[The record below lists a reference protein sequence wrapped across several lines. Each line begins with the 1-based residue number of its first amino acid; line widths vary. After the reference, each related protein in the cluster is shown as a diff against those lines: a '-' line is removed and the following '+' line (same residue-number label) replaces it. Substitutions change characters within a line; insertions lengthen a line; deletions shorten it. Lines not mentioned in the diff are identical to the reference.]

1 MGLFSKKKTFSG
13 DKEIDDIINGI
24 RVDLSN
30 NYKDSASAI
39 LKRMKT
45 MVDEKRKAGQLKDD
59 LYFKYCDTIKSFEND
74 LASFKRTY

>member
-1 MGLFSKKKTFSG
+1 MGLFGKKKVAG
-13 DKEIDDIINGI
+13 DKEIDFLVDGI
-24 RVDLSN
+24 KVDLSN